1 MSIDS
6 TLLDDL
12 HARGLVQDST
22 DPTELAERMSAD
34 PIKAYV
40 GFDPTADSLHVGNLV
55 GLLMLR
61 RLQDAG
67 HHVIVLAGGA
77 TGMVGDP
84 SGKSSERSLQ
94 SDDQLATNIAG
105 ILPQLKQFLDFD
117 RSGNPATLLDNRA
130 WTVGMSYLDFL
141 RDIGKYV
148 TVNQMTAKDSVRS
161 RMESTDGISYT
172 EFSYML
178 LQAHDFAWLYEHEGC
193 HMQMGGSDQWGNI
206 VTGID
211 LIRKKV
217 GGHGLGLTFPLLTK
231 SDGSKYGKTAG
242 GDTIWLSSTKFSPYA
257 FYQTWINTEDGE
269 IEKLLLQLTLL
280 PVDQISATMAEH
292 SEAPHKRVAQTRLAV
307 ELTALVHGA
316 DAMAGAQEAS
326 AAVFGGSVAHLSEDA
341 LAMLASEL
349 PTFSASREALG
360 QEGAFVPL
368 LSEAGITASNSEAN
382 RLLKQNGVSVNDI
395 KVPADHVIGA
405 SDLLY
410 GRFAVIRKGKKH
422 LSLIS
427 FESPTG
433 A

>member
-1 MSIDS
+1 MSVDPE
-6 TLLDDL
+6 LLDDL
-12 HARGLVQDST
+12 RARGLVQDST
-22 DPTELAERMSAD
+22 DPAELADRMAAA

-61 RLQDAG
+61 RFQDAG

-94 SDDQLATNIAG
+94 SDDQLAENIAG
-105 ILPQLKQFLDFD
+105 ILPQLRQFLDFE
-117 RSGNPATLLDNRA
+117 RPGNPATLLDNRA

-161 RMESTDGISYT
+161 RMESSDGISYT

-178 LQAHDFAWLYEHEGC
+178 LQAHDFAWLYEQEGC

-231 SDGSKYGKTAG
+231 PDGTKYGKTAG
-242 GDTIWLSSTKFSPYA
+242 GDTIWLSASKFSPYS
-257 FYQTWINTEDGE
+257 FYQAWINAEDSE
-269 IEKLLLQLTLL
+269 IEKLLLRLTLL
-280 PVDQISATMAEH
+280 PVDEIAAIMAEH
-292 SEAPHKRVAQTRLAV
+292 GEAPHRRVAQTRLAV
-307 ELTALVHGA
+307 ELTSLVHGT
-316 DAMAGAQEAS
+316 DAMEGAQEAS
-326 AAVFGGSVAHLSEDA
+326 AVVFGGSVANLSE
-341 LAMLASEL
+341 
-349 PTFSASREALG
+349 EALG
-360 QEGAFVPL
+360 MLAGELSTFAASRDVLGEEGSLVPL
-368 LSEAGITASNSEAN
+368 LTEAGITASNSEGN
-382 RLLKQNGVSVNDI
+382 RLLKQNGISVNDV
-395 KVPADHVIGA
+395 KVTADHVITS
-405 SDLLY
+405 SDLLH
-410 GRFAVIRKGKKH
+410 GRYAAIRKGKKH
-422 LSLIS
+422 LSLLR
-427 FESPTG
+427 FDQ
-433 A
+433 

>member
-1 MSIDS
+1 MSVDPE
-6 TLLDDL
+6 LLDDL
-12 HARGLVQDST
+12 RARGLVQDST
-22 DPTELAERMSAD
+22 DPAELADRMAAG

-61 RLQDAG
+61 RFQDAG

-94 SDDQLATNIAG
+94 SDDQLAENIAG
-105 ILPQLKQFLDFD
+105 ILPQLRQFLDFE
-117 RSGNPATLLDNRA
+117 RPGNPATLLDNRA

-161 RMESTDGISYT
+161 RMESSDGISYT

-178 LQAHDFAWLYEHEGC
+178 LQAHDFAWLYEQEGC

-217 GGHGLGLTFPLLTK
+217 GGQGLGLTFPLLTK
-231 SDGSKYGKTAG
+231 PDGTKYGKTAG
-242 GDTIWLSSTKFSPYA
+242 GDTIWLSAAKFSPYA
-257 FYQTWINTEDGE
+257 FYQTWINAEDGE
-269 IEKLLLQLTLL
+269 IEKLLLRLTLL
-280 PVDQISATMAEH
+280 PVEEIRATMAEH
-292 SEAPHKRVAQTRLAV
+292 NEAPHKRVAQTRLAV
-307 ELTALVHGA
+307 ELTSLVHGA
-316 DAMAGAQEAS
+316 DAMAGAREAS

-341 LAMLASEL
+341 LEMLSSEL
-349 PTFSASREALG
+349 PTFSTSRDVLG
-360 QEGAFVPL
+360 QEAAFVPL
-368 LSEAGITASNSEAN
+368 LTEAGITASNSEAN
-382 RLLKQNGVSVNDI
+382 RLLKQNGLSVNDV
-395 KVPADHVIGA
+395 KVPVDHVIA
-405 SDLLY
+405 TADLLH
-410 GRFAVIRKGKKH
+410 GRYAAIRKGKKH
-422 LSLIS
+422 LSLLR
-427 FESPTG
+427 FDH
-433 A
+433 